1 MNEMSEAQISFSELG
16 KLLMDFQEKR
26 LRGLPAK
33 GAIQHEFSENF
44 EHKMGKLI
52 RHERKPY
59 YPLIKTK
66 ARAAIVVVILILFLL
81 TTTAFAI
88 EPIRNKVFDFFLNIF
103 EEFSIVT
110 VDGNKETEVP
120 TSIIDQYEPGYLP
133 EGYVFSEENKTND
146 FITTYYVREEPF
158 DEISL
163 TQSTKQ
169 SFTPII
175 DTEGVST
182 TETELSN
189 GLKGFYCTNKG
200 VSIMILHNEYYAFMI
215 SSQGDLD
222 ALIKFAESITIQ
234 K

>member
-1 MNEMSEAQISFSELG
+1 MAEAQISSSELG

-26 LRGLPAK
+26 LRGLPFEYSIK
-33 GAIQHEFSENF
+33 HEFSKNF
-44 EHKMGKLI
+44 ENKMEKLI
-52 RHERKPY
+52 RRERKPY

-66 ARAAIVVVILILFLL
+66 ARTVIIVVILILILL

-110 VDGNKETEVP
+110 VDGDKEADAP
-120 TSIIDQYEPGYLP
+120 ARIIDQYEPGYIP

-146 FITTYYVREEPF
+146 FITTYYVRESPF

-169 SFTPII
+169 SFTPTI
-175 DTEGVST
+175 DTEGVVT
-182 TETELSN
+182 IEIELSN
-189 GLKGFYCTNKG
+189 GLNGLYCTNKG
-200 VSIMILHNEYYAFMI
+200 VNIMVLHNEYYAFMV
-215 SSQGDLD
+215 SSQGNLEE
-222 ALIKFAESITIQ
+222 LIKFAESLIT
-234 K
+234 KK